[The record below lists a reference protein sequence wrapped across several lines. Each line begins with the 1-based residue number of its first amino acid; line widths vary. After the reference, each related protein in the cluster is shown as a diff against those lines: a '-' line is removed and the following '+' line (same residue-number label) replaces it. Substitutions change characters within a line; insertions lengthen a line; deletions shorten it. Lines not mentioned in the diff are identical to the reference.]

1 MPSEGQQDARVNLG
15 TMPRIHVRV
24 EGETGFHKAVLCVCG
39 MISVCLYTQYMQQNY
54 LIRPLFSNGK
64 TDEDKFHFCFTE
76 EENVG
81 DVGSRQRMMC
91 PVMDNENG
99 EALHIQVY
107 LFLGKLQH

>member
-54 LIRPLFSNGK
+54 LISPLFSNGK

-76 EENVG
+76 EE
-81 DVGSRQRMMC
+81 M
-91 PVMDNENG
+91 
-99 EALHIQVY
+99 EAADSE
-107 LFLGKLQH
+107 